1 MVGATRGFI
10 AKPLNMRA
18 ILNGAIA
25 ALVAIGLIYGLMLL
39 SEYFLPYL
47 RDLRDNSK
55 VFILFGFLI
64 LLGIS
69 ITLFSTYRSVVK
81 YLKMKLDEL
90 Y

>member
-1 MVGATRGFI
+1 
-10 AKPLNMRA
+10 MRA
-18 ILNGAIA
+18 ILNGLIA

-47 RDLRDNSK
+47 RDLRDNNK
-55 VFILFGFLI
+55 VVMLFSFLI
-64 LLGIS
+64 ILGIS
-69 ITLFSTYRSVVK
+69 ISLFSTYRSVVK